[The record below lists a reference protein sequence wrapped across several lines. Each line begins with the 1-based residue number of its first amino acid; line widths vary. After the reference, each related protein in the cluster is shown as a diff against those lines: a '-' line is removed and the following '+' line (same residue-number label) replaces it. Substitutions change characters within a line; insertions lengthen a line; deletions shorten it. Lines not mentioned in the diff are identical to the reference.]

1 MLFLF
6 FVFLVI
12 SKTIQQFLWLILTG
26 TELKRKNQ
34 RGTMAE
40 RILKCDYTSDSC
52 TVQSPNRRRGTGTA
66 DCRLMSSPSNCTSK
80 VGRHWSALGRGTF
93 SKSA

>member
-1 MLFLF
+1 MLFFL
-6 FVFLVI
+6 VFLVI
-12 SKTIQQFLWLILTG
+12 FKTIQQFLWLILPG
-26 TELKRKNQ
+26 RELKCKNQ

-52 TVQSPNRRRGTGTA
+52 TVQSPNRRRGIGTA
-66 DCRLMSSPSNCTSK
+66 DCCLMSSPSNCTSK
-80 VGRHWSALGRGTF
+80 VGRYWSALGRGTF